1 MYLEIIRPDMKL
13 YAGEVDI
20 VTFPGVDGSF
30 QILKN
35 HAPIISTLKQGEV
48 VIAEGKADA
57 DYEAANAGIV
67 SGDAKN
73 KKLVSVQINGGVIEL
88 SNNKVIVLA
97 S

>member
-1 MYLEIIRPDMKL
+1 
-13 YAGEVDI
+13 
-20 VTFPGVDGSF
+20 
-30 QILKN
+30 
-35 HAPIISTLKQGEV
+35 V

-57 DYEAANAGIV
+57 DYEAANSGKV
-67 SGDAKN
+67 SRDAKN